1 MAKSATTTKK
11 TGKAVAT
18 TGGGAVPAHLS
29 KVKMSGAGVST
40 DQSDNLIP
48 MARILQKMSPEVDK
62 KAGAQYIK
70 GAEPGDIYVK
80 SLPNPII
87 KGEEGFLFQPCY
99 FSKGFV
105 EWIPRAKGG
114 GGGGGFVTMHKEEP
128 EDTVSAKDPQNPE
141 RNIRQRKSNGNL
153 IVETRY
159 HGGFI
164 IMEDGE
170 PVPCVI
176 PFASSGHTVSKT
188 WMMLMNRK
196 QVNGVKA
203 DSFAVYYRF
212 KSISKTKNNNTWSL
226 FEITDA
232 GDEEDGVPTTLWV
245 PTVEDYERGKAL
257 HDSLASGTRGFDAA
271 AAGGDETEE
280 TTNTSSKGR
289 M

>member
-1 MAKSATTTKK
+1 MAKNATAKK
-11 TGKAVAT
+11 AAVPAVT
-18 TGGGAVPAHLS
+18 SGNVPAHLAS
-29 KVKMSGAGVST
+29 VKMSGAGVST

-80 SLPNPII
+80 SLSNPII
-87 KGEEGFLFQPCY
+87 KGEDGFLFQPCY

-114 GGGGGFVTMHKEEP
+114 GGGGGYVALHKEEP
-128 EDTVSAKDPQNPE
+128 SDTVSQPDPMNPE
-141 RNIRQRKSNGNL
+141 RNIRVRKSNGN
-153 IVETRY
+153 IVVETRY

-176 PFASSGHTVSKT
+176 PFSSSGHTVSKT

-196 QVNGVKA
+196 QVNGIKA
-203 DSFAVYYRF
+203 DSFAVYYRM
-212 KSISKTKNNNTWSL
+212 KSVSKTKNNNTWSL
-226 FEITDA
+226 FEVTDA
-232 GDEEDGVPTTLWV
+232 GEEEDGVPTTYWV
-245 PTVEDYERGKAL
+245 PSTEDYARGKAL
-257 HDSLASGTRGFDAA
+257 FESLASGRRGFDAG
-271 AAGGDETEE
+271 AAGDDAEDQ
-280 TTNTSSKGR
+280 TNRSSQGK